1 MQSLSITACMNLL
14 EDMRENGKR
23 CVLSARGG
31 GPVLSGMFSEYLEK
45 RFHDALNITY

>member
-1 MQSLSITACMNLL
+1 MNPL

-31 GPVLSGMFSEYLEK
+31 GPVLSGMFSEYLDGIRWK
-45 RFHDALNITY
+45 GLQSAADFAYF